1 MEYGKSHLLLQYL
14 QIAIGLV
21 VAYLVWQNG
30 KRQVEDWLE
39 ALWLE
44 LEEPGPGCLAS
55 AIASWPLRILCIVAA
70 VALLAQWLGADGAG
84 SGSFA

>member
-30 KRQVEDWLE
+30 KRQVEDLDKKLDRIE
-39 ALWLE
+39 AKL
-44 LEEPGPGCLAS
+44 
-55 AIASWPLRILCIVAA
+55 
-70 VALLAQWLGADGAG
+70 
-84 SGSFA
+84 